1 MKNYL
6 HLYMLN
12 KDHPRYESLVY
23 REKIVEAHK
32 NGILADS
39 GMIAHGRGETFDY
52 LIGEKTT
59 DNSLNT
65 IEVAGCYFLTGKHP
79 VLSVNGNTTALVAEE
94 IAELSKLLD
103 IPVEI
108 NLYYRTPDRITCIEK
123 VYNDLGVEEILG
135 TDDDDFID
143 TPDLNGPRSPVSIK
157 GISNADVIFIP
168 LEDGDRAEK
177 LSDLDK
183 KIINV
188 DLNPLSR
195 TAQTST
201 VTIVDNI
208 VRVMPLLIKSVNKL
222 MDYDKKELMNRI
234 DKFSNEDNLR
244 NAIYDIIKRFE

>member
-1 MKNYL
+1 MMNLSYI
-6 HLYMLN
+6 MLN

-23 REKIVEAHK
+23 REKIVKAHK
-32 NGILADS
+32 DGILADS

-59 DNSLNT
+59 PNSLNS
-65 IEVAGCYFLTGKHP
+65 IDVASCYFLTRKHP
-79 VLSVNGNTTALVAEE
+79 VLSVNGNTTALVAED
-94 IAELSKLLD
+94 IAQLSKILD

-108 NLYYRTPDRITCIEK
+108 NLYYRTPERIKNIEK
-123 VYNDLGVEEILG
+123 VYNDLGVSELLG

-143 TPDLNGPRSPVSIK
+143 TPDLNGPRSPVSIE
-157 GISNADVIFIP
+157 GINKADLIFIP

-177 LSDLDK
+177 LCALNKD
-183 KIINV
+183 IINV

-208 VRVMPLLIKSVNKL
+208 VRVMPKLITSVNKN
-222 MDYDKKELMNRI
+222 MNEDKSILLDKI
-234 DKFSNEDNLR
+234 DKFNNKVNLD
-244 NAIYDIIKRFE
+244 NAIHDIIKRFE

>member
-1 MKNYL
+1 
-6 HLYMLN
+6 MLN

-59 DNSLNT
+59 ENSLNT
-65 IEVAGCYFLTGKHP
+65 IEVASCYFLCSKHP
-79 VLSVNGNTTALVAEE
+79 VLSVNGNTTALVAED
-94 IAELSKLLD
+94 IAELSKLLE

-108 NLYYRTPDRITCIEK
+108 NLYYRTPERIKNIEK
-123 VYNDLGVEEILG
+123 VYSNLGVNEILG

-143 TPDLNGPRSPVSIK
+143 TPDLNGPRSPVSIE
-157 GISNADVIFIP
+157 GINKSDLIFIP

-177 LSDLDK
+177 LSALDK
-183 KIINV
+183 NIINI

-208 VRVMPLLIKSVNKL
+208 VRTMPLLINNVNNF
-222 MDYDKKELMNRI
+222 MDYDKKELKEKI
-234 DKFSNEDNLR
+234 DKFNNKENLN
-244 NAIYDIIKRFE
+244 NAIQDIIKRFE

>member
-1 MKNYL
+1 MI
-6 HLYMLN
+6 N
-12 KDHPRYESLVY
+12 KDHPRYQSLLY

-59 DNSLNT
+59 DNSKNT
-65 IEVAGCYFLTGKHP
+65 IKVAACYFLTRKRP
-79 VLSVNGNTTALVAEE
+79 VLSVNGNTTALVSED
-94 IAELSKLLD
+94 IAELSKILD

-108 NLYYRTPDRITCIEK
+108 NLYYRTPERIKNIEA
-123 VYNDLGVEEILG
+123 VYKKLGVKEILG

-143 TPDLNGPRSPVSIK
+143 TPDLNGPRSPVSIE
-157 GISNADVIFIP
+157 GINKADLIFIP

-177 LSDLDK
+177 LAALK
-183 KIINV
+183 KDIVNV

-195 TAQTST
+195 TAITST

-208 VRVMPLLIKSVNKL
+208 VRVMPLLLEYVKKYSNCDNDILLDKIDNFDNK
-222 MDYDKKELMNRI
+222 N
-234 DKFSNEDNLR
+234 NLDV
-244 NAIYDIIKRFE
+244 AIHDIIKRFE

>member
-1 MKNYL
+1 
-6 HLYMLN
+6 MLN

-59 DNSLNT
+59 ENSLNT
-65 IEVAGCYFLTGKHP
+65 IEVAACYFLTRKRP
-79 VLSVNGNTTALVAEE
+79 VLSVNGNTTALVSED
-94 IAELSKLLD
+94 IAKLSELLD

-108 NLYYRTPDRITCIEK
+108 NLYYRTPERIKNIEK
-123 VYNDLGVEEILG
+123 VYRELGVKEVLG

-143 TPDLNGPRSPVSIK
+143 TPDLNGPRSPVSIE
-157 GISNADVIFIP
+157 GINKSDLIFVP

-177 LSDLDK
+177 LVASGK
-183 KIINV
+183 EIISV

-201 VTIVDNI
+201 VTLVDNI
-208 VRVMPLLIKSVNKL
+208 VRVMPQLIKSVNKH
-222 MDYDKKELMNRI
+222 MDCDKSILLEKI
-234 DKFSNEDNLR
+234 SNFNNKDNL
-244 NAIYDIIKRFE
+244 NTAIHDIIKRFE

>member
-1 MKNYL
+1 
-6 HLYMLN
+6 MLN

-32 NGILADS
+32 KGILADS

-59 DNSLNT
+59 ANSYNT
-65 IEVAGCYFLTGKHP
+65 IEVASCYFLTGKHP

-94 IAELSKLLD
+94 VAELSKLLD

-108 NLYYRTPDRITCIEK
+108 NLYYRTPERIANIEK
-123 VYNDLGVEEILG
+123 VYSNLGVTELLG
-135 TDDDDFID
+135 TDEDDFID
-143 TPDLNGPRSPVSIK
+143 TPDLNGPRSPVSIE
-157 GISNADVIFIP
+157 GISKSDVIFIP

-177 LSDLDK
+177 LAKLGK
-183 KIINV
+183 NIVNV

-208 VRVMPLLIKSVNKL
+208 VRVMPLLIESVNRF
-222 MDYDKKELMNRI
+222 MDYDNNDLKERI
-234 DKFSNEDNLR
+234 NNFSNEDNLST
-244 NAIYDIIKRFE
+244 AIHDIIKRFE

>member
-1 MKNYL
+1 
-6 HLYMLN
+6 MLN

-59 DNSLNT
+59 ENSLNA
-65 IEVAGCYFLTGKHP
+65 IEVAACYFLTRKRP
-79 VLSVNGNTTALVAEE
+79 VLSVNGNTTALVSED
-94 IAELSKLLD
+94 IAKLSELLD

-108 NLYYRTPDRITCIEK
+108 NLYYRTPERIKNIEK
-123 VYNDLGVEEILG
+123 VYRELGVKELLG

-143 TPDLNGPRSPVSIK
+143 TPDLNGPRSPVSIE
-157 GISNADVIFIP
+157 GINKSDLIFVP

-177 LSDLDK
+177 LVASGK
-183 KIINV
+183 EIISV

-201 VTIVDNI
+201 VTLVDNI
-208 VRVMPLLIKSVNKL
+208 VRVMPQLIKSVNKH
-222 MDYDKKELMNRI
+222 MDCDKSILLEKI
-234 DKFSNEDNLR
+234 SNFNNKDNL
-244 NAIYDIIKRFE
+244 NTAIHDIIKRFE

>member
-1 MKNYL
+1 
-6 HLYMLN
+6 MLN
-12 KDHPRYESLVY
+12 KDHPRYESLLY

-39 GMIAHGRGETFDY
+39 GMIAHGRGETYDY

-65 IEVAGCYFLTGKHP
+65 IEVASCYFLTCKHP
-79 VLSVNGNTTALVAEE
+79 VLSVNGNTTALVAEDVARLAD
-94 IAELSKLLD
+94 ILD

-108 NLYYRTPDRITCIEK
+108 NLYYRTPERIKNIEA
-123 VYNDLGVEEILG
+123 VYKNLGVKELLG

-143 TPDLNGPRSPVSIK
+143 TPDLNGPRSPVSIE
-157 GISNADVIFIP
+157 GINKADLIFIP

-177 LSDLDK
+177 LAKLDK
-183 KIINV
+183 NIVNV

-195 TAQTST
+195 TAVTST

-208 VRVMPLLIKSVNKL
+208 VRVMPLLIDCVEKYV
-222 MDYDKKELMNRI
+222 DYDKKILLEKINEFDNRQ
-234 DKFSNEDNLR
+234 NLD
-244 NAIYDIIKRFE
+244 NAIQDIIKRFE

>member
-1 MKNYL
+1 
-6 HLYMLN
+6 MLN
-12 KDHPRYESLVY
+12 KDHPRYKSLVY

-59 DNSLNT
+59 SNSLNT
-65 IEVAGCYFLTGKHP
+65 IEVASCYFLTGKHP

-94 IAELSKLLD
+94 VAELSRILD

-108 NLYYRTPDRITCIEK
+108 NLYYRTPERISNIEK
-123 VYNDLGVEEILG
+123 VYTDLGVAELLG

-143 TPDLNGPRSPVSIK
+143 TPDLNGPRSPVSIE
-157 GISNADVIFIP
+157 GISKADVIFIP

-177 LSDLDK
+177 LAKLNK

-208 VRVMPLLIKSVNKL
+208 VRVMPLLIESVTKY
-222 MDYDKKELMNRI
+222 MDYDRKELKNRI
-234 DKFSNEDNLR
+234 NKFSNKDNLST
-244 NAIYDIIKRFE
+244 AINDIIKRFE

>member
-1 MKNYL
+1 
-6 HLYMLN
+6 MLN

-59 DNSLNT
+59 PNSLIT
-65 IEVAGCYFLTGKHP
+65 IEVSACYFLTRKHP
-79 VLSVNGNTTALVAEE
+79 VLSVNGNTTALVAEDV
-94 IAELSKLLD
+94 ARLSSLLD

-108 NLYYRTPDRITCIEK
+108 NLYYRTPERIKNIET
-123 VYNDLGVEEILG
+123 VYEKLGVNEILG
-135 TDDDDFID
+135 TDEDDFID
-143 TPDLNGPRSPVSIK
+143 TPNLNGPRSPVSIE
-157 GISNADVIFIP
+157 GISKSDLIFVP

-177 LSDLDK
+177 LVELNRD
-183 KIINV
+183 IISV

-208 VRVMPLLIKSVNKL
+208 VRCMPLLIDSVKKN
-222 MDYDKKELMNRI
+222 MDADKKELLQKIEKFDNRT
-234 DKFSNEDNLR
+234 NLE
-244 NAIYDIIKRFE
+244 NAIDEIIKRFE

>member
-1 MKNYL
+1 
-6 HLYMLN
+6 MLN

-32 NGILADS
+32 KGILADS

-59 DNSLNT
+59 SNSLNT
-65 IEVAGCYFLTGKHP
+65 IEVASCYFLTAKHP
-79 VLSVNGNTTALVAEE
+79 VLSVNGNTTALVAED

-108 NLYYRTPDRITCIEK
+108 NLYYRTPERIANIEK
-123 VYNDLGVEEILG
+123 VYNDLGVKQLLG

-143 TPDLNGPRSPVSIK
+143 TPDLNGPRSPVSIE
-157 GISNADVIFIP
+157 GINKSDVIFIP

-177 LSDLDK
+177 LAKLK
-183 KIINV
+183 KNIINV

-208 VRVMPLLIKSVNKL
+208 VRVMPLLIDSVNKY
-222 MDYDKKELMNRI
+222 MDLDKSKLKKRI
-234 DKFSNEDNLR
+234 AEYNNKDNLDT
-244 NAIYDIIKRFE
+244 AVADIIKRFE